1 MGQAS
6 VKPQGYLPR
15 LVDEQVERCLRIFG
29 AVEIEGT
36 KWCGKT
42 WTARQHGAS
51 ISYVDEELS
60 LAQDDPSLML
70 MGERPH
76 VIDEWQHVPAIWNLV
91 RHGVDET
98 RGLRGAWILTG
109 SSTPPNHRSAAGE
122 GDKRHS
128 GAGRIGRIKMS
139 PMTLSESGE
148 SEKSVSLARLFEEP
162 PVPVIVGGNTEQLV
176 DVTCR
181 GGWPEAVDLSPLD
194 AQAIVREYLSA
205 ICYESAPDQGLDP
218 FVAERIVASLARNL
232 GQAATYG
239 TIREDALGS
248 TGDDLADRQIGEYL
262 SFFNRI
268 YLVSEVPG
276 WEPPSRSKKRLQVK
290 PKRYLA
296 DPSLAVAA
304 LGMSSAA
311 LLEDWQTFGLVFE
324 NLCLRDLVAYTRAH
338 ELARPI
344 PVRYYRDDSGLEVDA
359 IVELAD
365 GRWAAFEIKTS
376 ESKVDQAVSNLKRL
390 RKKLCENPRAQ
401 TRPPAFM
408 AVIVGIGKYAR
419 VVEEGIYVIPIR
431 APTA

>member
-1 MGQAS
+1 MGQSS
-6 VKPQGYLPR
+6 VKPEGYLPR
-15 LVDEQVERCLRIFG
+15 IVDEQVERYLRIFG

-51 ISYVDEELS
+51 ISYVDEQLA

-70 MGERPH
+70 LGEKPH
-76 VIDEWQHVPAIWNLV
+76 IIDEWQRVPAIWNLV
-91 RHGVDET
+91 RHGIDET
-98 RGLRGAWILTG
+98 RGLRGGWILTG
-109 SSTPPNHRSAAGE
+109 SSTPPDRQGDAEAA
-122 GDKRHS
+122 KRHS

-139 PMTLSESGE
+139 PMTLSESGD
-148 SEKSVSLARLFEEP
+148 SENIVSLARLFEEP
-162 PVPVIVGGNTEQLV
+162 PAAAIVEDDTQRLV
-176 DVTCR
+176 ELACR
-181 GGWPEAVDLSPLD
+181 GGWPEALDLGALD
-194 AQAIVREYLSA
+194 AQTIAREYLTA
-205 ICYESAPDQGLDP
+205 VCHESAPDHNLDP
-218 FVAERIVASLARNL
+218 FVTERVIASLARNL

-248 TGDDLADRQIGEYL
+248 TGFDLTDRQIGEYL
-262 SFFNRI
+262 SFLRRI
-268 YLVSEVPG
+268 YLLAEVPG
-276 WEPPSRSKKRLQVK
+276 WEPPSRSKKRLQTK

-304 LGMSSAA
+304 LGLSPQGLM
-311 LLEDWQTFGLVFE
+311 EDWQTFRLIFE
-324 NLCLRDLVAYTRAH
+324 NLCLRDLTVYARAH

-376 ESKVDQAVSNLKRL
+376 ESKVAPAVANLKRL

-401 TRPPAFM
+401 MKPPVFM
-408 AVIVGIGKYAR
+408 AVITGIGKYVR

-431 APTA
+431 ALTA

>member
-1 MGQAS
+1 
-6 VKPQGYLPR
+6 
-15 LVDEQVERCLRIFG
+15 
-29 AVEIEGT
+29 
-36 KWCGKT
+36 
-42 WTARQHGAS
+42 
-51 ISYVDEELS
+51 
-60 LAQDDPSLML
+60 

-76 VIDEWQHVPAIWNLV
+76 VIDEWQRVPAIWNLV

-194 AQAIVREYLSA
+194 AQAIAREYLSA

-218 FVAERIVASLARNL
+218 FVAERIIASLARNL

-248 TGDDLADRQIGEYL
+248 TGDGTSPIAKSASISASSIVSIL
-262 SFFNRI
+262 SRRFPAGSPRPARRNACR
-268 YLVSEVPG
+268 S
-276 WEPPSRSKKRLQVK
+276 SRS
-290 PKRYLA
+290 
-296 DPSLAVAA
+296 
-304 LGMSSAA
+304 GI
-311 LLEDWQTFGLVFE
+311 WQTLRSPSQRSACRRLSCSRIGRRLDWFSRTYVFATS
-324 NLCLRDLVAYTRAH
+324 LH
-338 ELARPI
+338 I
-344 PVRYYRDDSGLEVDA
+344 PVRMSSPALFPFATTAMTPGSRWTPSWSC
-359 IVELAD
+359 AD

-390 RKKLCENPRAQ
+390 RKKLCENPRARRGPQ
-401 TRPPAFM
+401 RSWPLSWA
-408 AVIVGIGKYAR
+408 
-419 VVEEGIYVIPIR
+419 
-431 APTA
+431 